1 MDEAKKKPAFL
12 SWCLLFIVLSVFV
25 SPISAHAANG
35 MVVDGTPGTT
45 MGSNLGSSNLST
57 TITTTLSNDILIAY
71 VGWES
76 GGLSTANSQSSSV
89 TSSTGAPSLTWTL
102 RTRYQNGGDQTQ
114 EIWWAVAPTPGTY
127 GVKINWSGQSIDDVS
142 LILFAVN
149 GANTISPW
157 EGASATKLPL
167 GTVSGNYSTA
177 YANDFVL
184 TFYANEKATQATG
197 PLPSGVNTS
206 IANVLN
212 GGAIWWEYLFVAGA
226 AVSSTI
232 TNQIWG
238 WSGTTGQTGTYSAV
252 IIDALRDANYVEVN
266 SVTFSVNLAATYKST
281 AIIQATI
288 PSSAG
293 RVTFFAKG
301 KPIPGCKSRKTSGS
315 NSISCNW
322 KPATHGQIP
331 VYVSYISDGGQQF
344 ISAASNVNVSARQ
357 TTR

>member
-1 MDEAKKKPAFL
+1 
-12 SWCLLFIVLSVFV
+12 
-25 SPISAHAANG
+25 

-45 MGSNLGSSNLST
+45 MGSNLGSSNLAT

-102 RTRYQNGGDQTQ
+102 RTRYQ
-114 EIWWAVAPTPGTY
+114 
-127 GVKINWSGQSIDDVS
+127 
-142 LILFAVN
+142 
-149 GANTISPW
+149 
-157 EGASATKLPL
+157 
-167 GTVSGNYSTA
+167 
-177 YANDFVL
+177 
-184 TFYANEKATQATG
+184 
-197 PLPSGVNTS
+197 
-206 IANVLN
+206 N

-293 RVTFFAKG
+293 RVTFSAKG

-322 KPATHGQIP
+322 KPATHDQIP